1 MGLPRPYWRQ
11 LHRDVTERRFGAGA
25 WVDLA
30 MDEAGALYV
39 LAKREITAPPPST
52 VVSQSPT
59 PRQRPQM
66 MRQI

>member
-1 MGLPRPYWRQ
+1 
-11 LHRDVTERRFGAGA
+11 
-25 WVDLA
+25 

-59 PRQRPQM
+59 PRQRPQT